1 MPHTTPTQAAAVLTE
16 SAETINGEAPNALN
30 ILAALIDIYD
40 DAQSAAP
47 EDRCYVPG
55 AWPDVLDMA
64 RKLLAAPTPALLGA
78 SVGEPSFDAVCDAL
92 HIGSAARSL
101 STVMMNLSNLQ
112 RRAECLSAIERMFFT
127 VTEEGDEEDDFEPRD
142 VCLLNWG
149 HDPDDYVKAFGEA
162 LATRASSSAQAV
174 EDLTWSDSGYNS
186 ERAFDS
192 AGRMFGEYV
201 CRAVDG
207 LYDVYLGKVSA
218 GLYRDKKS
226 AIKFIIDAHRAQIAQ
241 AKRETE

>member
-78 SVGEPSFDAVCDAL
+78 SVGEPIFDAVCDAL

-101 STVMMNLSNLQ
+101 STVMMNLSNLK

-174 EDLTWSDSGYNS
+174 ERVPLTVARIEELWGDFMSARGSGYVPDFVRAI
-186 ERAFDS
+186 EREH
-192 AGRMFGEYV
+192 G
-201 CRAVDG
+201 
-207 LYDVYLGKVSA
+207 
-218 GLYRDKKS
+218 
-226 AIKFIIDAHRAQIAQ
+226 IDAQIAQ
-241 AKRETE
+241 AKGGDSHG